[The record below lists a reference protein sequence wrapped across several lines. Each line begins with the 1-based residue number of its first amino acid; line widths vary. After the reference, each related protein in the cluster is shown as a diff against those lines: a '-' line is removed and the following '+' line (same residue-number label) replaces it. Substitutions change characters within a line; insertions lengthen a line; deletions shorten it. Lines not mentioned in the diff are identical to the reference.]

1 MKKKL
6 LVAAIAAI
14 TFCSAAF
21 ADGSKNVNHWVM
33 EKFKTTYQDVS
44 DVSWVVTS
52 QFAKAT
58 FLLEGVRTEAYFSP
72 EGEFIA
78 ESKAVPTQELPK
90 PAKRVL
96 QKKYSNFTIKEVIQY
111 ATPDRVEYYVSLES
125 EKESKILKISGG
137 GDVDVYKSFVK

>member
-6 LVAAIAAI
+6 LIAVVAAI

-33 EKFKTTYQDVS
+33 EKFRNTYQDVS

-52 QFAKAT
+52 QFAKAS
-58 FLLEGVRTEAYFSP
+58 FLLDGVRTEAYFSP

-90 PAKRVL
+90 PARRTL

-111 ATPDRVEYYVSLES
+111 ATPDRVDYYVSLES
-125 EKESKILKISGG
+125 EKESKILKITGS
-137 GDVDVYKSFVK
+137 GDVEVYKSFIK